1 MKSPNLGAATDQQD
15 SNRMF
20 DVDGDKCSTDPLS
33 YSLKMEAECASET
46 LVPICETAR
55 RHIPVRDNFHKATFV
70 DPQFIIIVVAV
81 VLLFVV
87 FECPVTDEKFVGS

>member
-1 MKSPNLGAATDQQD
+1 MKSPDLGAAADQQN

-46 LVPICETAR
+46 SVPIFDTAR
-55 RHIPVRDNFHKATFV
+55 RHISVRDNFHEETFV
-70 DPQFIIIVVAV
+70 DLIFIIIVVAV
-81 VLLFVV
+81 VLLFIVP
-87 FECPVTDEKFVGS
+87 ECPVTDETFEGS